1 MITEQ
6 MIMEDQTDG
15 EAGLTEARQGEIM
28 EVTRTNIPIIDPLIT
43 NTTMIVYLGQKIER
57 MTDNQKILEG
67 NTIRKASHRLLL
79 KNYPK

>member
-1 MITEQ
+1 MITDQ

-43 NTTMIVYLGQKIER
+43 NTTMIVYLGQKIE
-57 MTDNQKILEG
+57 
-67 NTIRKASHRLLL
+67 
-79 KNYPK
+79 